1 MKVVTVSAH
10 DLRNKDRW
18 STAWLTLIPNISSDN
33 QCDPWQ
39 ASSDPR
45 IFRCLQNQK
54 GWFMMAA
61 LVYSLC
67 ALTALFSA
75 YLLLQAYRRG
85 GYRLLLWSGLCFV
98 GLTLNNLLLVL
109 DKLILP
115 EVDLSIWRT
124 SVALAAMTVL
134 LYGLIW
140 DSE

>member
-1 MKVVTVSAH
+1 
-10 DLRNKDRW
+10 
-18 STAWLTLIPNISSDN
+18 
-33 QCDPWQ
+33 
-39 ASSDPR
+39 
-45 IFRCLQNQK
+45 
-54 GWFMMAA
+54 MMAA
-61 LVYSLC
+61 LVYTLC
-67 ALTALFSA
+67 ALTALCCA

-140 DSE
+140 DNE